1 MTRMTRGESA
11 KRAAAYDTVMSSLHY
26 PVDIQDQEFFPESIK
41 FTVYKRESASL
52 TEVYKDVMGA
62 WNSLVDEKTLNM
74 RGDWMRGEQ
83 STAKQMEMNDAL
95 QATKMNETGEG
106 SSGSFRAIMK
116 YVDED
121 TFIGDAARTV
131 KKIFTSSMKGLNQ
144 KHITDSHALEY
155 VFLNMPNEISFTE
168 PIGWEGAD
176 LGMVGALGKSGGS
189 FSTSGAL
196 SNLGNIIGGGTGAL
210 AGMFAGGK
218 MAILGGLIGS
228 LGGDSAQ
235 KGLESSFGNTSNPY
249 KEMTFSG
256 IDFREFSFNF
266 VFRARSLAEVTAI
279 KNIIK
284 VFRRYSKP
292 TYGTNRGIINYPEEF
307 HIEFLTKNEANDK
320 LIPNEHIPQI
330 KMCVC
335 KNVTTNFSS
344 QNTWKSFENGA
355 PVEISLGL
363 SFMETELVTGEDV
376 MGDTQFGR
384 FTETGKGF

>member
-1 MTRMTRGESA
+1 MAGSTEKQQFTGST
-11 KRAAAYDTVMSSLHY
+11 YYY

-52 TEVYKDVMGA
+52 DAVYKDVMDAVGESTSFSRDFDKLSRSIPSGGTE
-62 WNSLVDEKTLNM
+62 SLK
-74 RGDWMRGEQ
+74 
-83 STAKQMEMNDAL
+83 KHMEMQDAVV
-95 QATKMNETGEG
+95 AIKNNEGD
-106 SSGSFRAIMK
+106 SSTFRTLIK
-116 YVDED
+116 YIDED
-121 TFIGDAARTV
+121 TFIGDAARAA

-155 VFLNMPNEISFTE
+155 IFLNMPNEISFTE

-189 FSTSGAL
+189 FATSGAL

-218 MAILGGLIGS
+218 MAILGGLVGS

-235 KGLESSFGNTSNPY
+235 KGLELSFGNTSNPY

-307 HIEFLTKNEANDK
+307 HIQFLTKDETNDK
-320 LIPNEHIPQI
+320 FITNEHIPQI

-363 SFMETELVTGEDV
+363 SFIETELVTGEDV

-384 FTETGKGF
+384 FTETGRGF

>member
-1 MTRMTRGESA
+1 MAGLTEEQQSKHQSVGST
-11 KRAAAYDTVMSSLHY
+11 YYY
-26 PVDIQDQEFFPESIK
+26 PVDIQDQDFFPESIK
-41 FTVYKRESASL
+41 FTVYKRDSADL
-52 TEVYKDVMGA
+52 DTVYRDAMGA
-62 WNSLVDEKTLNM
+62 WNGLVDKTTSNM

-83 STAKQMEMNDAL
+83 STAKQMEMHNAL
-95 QATKMNETGEG
+95 KATKMSETGEG
-106 SSGSFRAIMK
+106 SSGTFRAIMK
-116 YVDED
+116 YIDED
-121 TFIGDAARTV
+121 TFIGDAARAF
-131 KKIFTSSMKGLNQ
+131 KKIFTDSMKGLNQ
-144 KHITDSHALEY
+144 KRIDKAHPLEY
-155 VFLNMPNEISFTE
+155 VYLNMPNEISFTE
-168 PIGWEGAD
+168 PVGWEGAD

-189 FSTSGAL
+189 FATSGAL

-218 MAILGGLIGS
+218 MAILGGLVGS

-292 TYGTNRGIINYPEEF
+292 TYGANRGIINYPEEF

-363 SFMETELVTGEDV
+363 SFIETELVTGEDV
-376 MGDTQFGR
+376 MGDTKFGR
-384 FTETGKGF
+384 FTETGRGF

>member
-1 MTRMTRGESA
+1 MAGSTEKQQFKGST
-11 KRAAAYDTVMSSLHY
+11 YHY

-52 TEVYKDVMGA
+52 DAVYKDVMNAVEELAGGGK
-62 WNSLVDEKTLNM
+62 NITTSIPSGGTESLKKHMEK
-74 RGDWMRGEQ
+74 Q
-83 STAKQMEMNDAL
+83 DAVV
-95 QATKMNETGEG
+95 AIKNNVETT
-106 SSGSFRAIMK
+106 GSFRAIMK
-116 YVDED
+116 YIDED
-121 TFIGDAARTV
+121 TYIGDAARTV

-144 KHITDSHALEY
+144 KHIDKAQELEY
-155 VFLNMPNEISFTE
+155 IFLNMPNEISFTE

-189 FSTSGAL
+189 FATSGAL

-218 MAILGGLIGS
+218 MAILGGLVGS

-235 KGLESSFGNTSNPY
+235 KGVESSFGNTSNPY

-307 HIEFLTKNEANDK
+307 RIEFLTKDEANDK
-320 LIPNEHIPQI
+320 FITNEHIPQI

>member
-1 MTRMTRGESA
+1 MAGSTEKQQFTGST
-11 KRAAAYDTVMSSLHY
+11 YYY

-52 TEVYKDVMGA
+52 DAVYKDTMNAVEELAGGGK
-62 WNSLVDEKTLNM
+62 NITTSIPSGGTESLKKHMEKQDAVVAIKNNVETTGTFRTL
-74 RGDWMRGEQ
+74 
-83 STAKQMEMNDAL
+83 
-95 QATKMNETGEG
+95 
-106 SSGSFRAIMK
+106 MK

-121 TFIGDAARTV
+121 TYVGDAARAF

-144 KHITDSHALEY
+144 KHIDKAHPLEY

-189 FSTSGAL
+189 FATSGAL

-218 MAILGGLIGS
+218 MAILGGLVGS

-266 VFRARSLAEVTAI
+266 VFRARSLTEVTAI

-292 TYGTNRGIINYPEEF
+292 TYGANRGIINYPEEF
-307 HIEFLTKNEANDK
+307 RIEFLTKDEANDK
-320 LIPNEHIPQI
+320 FITNEHIPQI

>member
-1 MTRMTRGESA
+1 MAGLTEEQQFKGST
-11 KRAAAYDTVMSSLHY
+11 YYY
-26 PVDIQDQEFFPESIK
+26 PVDIQDQDFFPESIK

-52 TEVYKDVMGA
+52 DAVYKDAMNAVEEFGVA
-62 WNSLVDEKTLNM
+62 SKNIATSIPSGGTESLK
-74 RGDWMRGEQ
+74 
-83 STAKQMEMNDAL
+83 KHMEMQDAVV
-95 QATKMNETGEG
+95 AIKNNEGTTGT
-106 SSGSFRAIMK
+106 FRAIMK
-116 YVDED
+116 YIDED
-121 TFIGDAARTV
+121 TYIGDAARTF

-144 KHITDSHALEY
+144 EHINKAHPLEFI
-155 VFLNMPNEISFTE
+155 FLNMPNEILFTE
-168 PIGWEGAD
+168 PVGWEGTD
-176 LGMVGALGKSGGS
+176 LGLVGALGKKGGS
-189 FSTSGAL
+189 FATSGAL

-218 MAILGGLIGS
+218 MAILGGLVGS

-307 HIEFLTKNEANDK
+307 RIEFLTKDEINDTF
-320 LIPNEHIPQI
+320 ITNEHIPQI

-363 SFMETELVTGEDV
+363 SFIETELVTGDDV
-376 MGDTQFGR
+376 MGDTKFGR
-384 FTETGKGF
+384 FTETGRGF

>member
-1 MTRMTRGESA
+1 
-11 KRAAAYDTVMSSLHY
+11 
-26 PVDIQDQEFFPESIK
+26 
-41 FTVYKRESASL
+41 
-52 TEVYKDVMGA
+52 MG
-62 WNSLVDEKTLNM
+62 
-74 RGDWMRGEQ
+74 R
-83 STAKQMEMNDAL
+83 
-95 QATKMNETGEG
+95 
-106 SSGSFRAIMK
+106 SFA
-116 YVDED
+116 
-121 TFIGDAARTV
+121 
-131 KKIFTSSMKGLNQ
+131 
-144 KHITDSHALEY
+144 
-155 VFLNMPNEISFTE
+155 
-168 PIGWEGAD
+168 
-176 LGMVGALGKSGGS
+176 
-189 FSTSGAL
+189 TSGAL

-218 MAILGGLIGS
+218 MAILGGLVGS

-266 VFRARSLAEVTAI
+266 VFRARSLVEVTAI

-292 TYGTNRGIINYPEEF
+292 TYGANRGIINYPEEF

-344 QNTWKSFENGA
+344 QNEVNIYSSNKW
-355 PVEISLGL
+355 I
-363 SFMETELVTGEDV
+363 
-376 MGDTQFGR
+376 
-384 FTETGKGF
+384 

>member
-1 MTRMTRGESA
+1 MAGSTEKQQFKGST
-11 KRAAAYDTVMSSLHY
+11 YHY

-52 TEVYKDVMGA
+52 DAVYKDVMNAVEELAGGGK
-62 WNSLVDEKTLNM
+62 NITTSIPSGGTESLKKHMEK
-74 RGDWMRGEQ
+74 Q
-83 STAKQMEMNDAL
+83 DAVV
-95 QATKMNETGEG
+95 AIKNNVETT
-106 SSGSFRAIMK
+106 GSFRAIMK
-116 YVDED
+116 YIDED
-121 TFIGDAARTV
+121 TYIGDAARTV
-131 KKIFTSSMKGLNQ
+131 KKIFTTSMKGLNQ
-144 KHITDSHALEY
+144 KHIDKAQELEY
-155 VFLNMPNEISFTE
+155 IFLNMPNEISFTE

-189 FSTSGAL
+189 FATSGAL

-218 MAILGGLIGS
+218 MAILGGLVGS

-266 VFRARSLAEVTAI
+266 VFRARSLTEVTAI

-292 TYGTNRGIINYPEEF
+292 TYGANRGIINYPEEF
-307 HIEFLTKNEANDK
+307 RIEFLTKDEANDK
-320 LIPNEHIPQI
+320 FITNEHIPQI

>member
-1 MTRMTRGESA
+1 MAGSTEKQQFTGST
-11 KRAAAYDTVMSSLHY
+11 YYY

-52 TEVYKDVMGA
+52 DAVYKDVKATLVEATQPHVTSIPSGGTE
-62 WNSLVDEKTLNM
+62 SLK
-74 RGDWMRGEQ
+74 
-83 STAKQMEMNDAL
+83 KHMEMQDAVV
-95 QATKMNETGEG
+95 AIKNNEGTTGT
-106 SSGSFRAIMK
+106 FRAIMK
-116 YVDED
+116 YIDED
-121 TFIGDAARTV
+121 TYIGDAARAF

-144 KHITDSHALEY
+144 KHINKAHPLEC

-168 PIGWEGAD
+168 PVGWEGAD

-189 FSTSGAL
+189 FATSGAL

-218 MAILGGLIGS
+218 MATLGLGQPAILGGLIGS

-266 VFRARSLAEVTAI
+266 VFRARSLTEVTAI

-307 HIEFLTKNEANDK
+307 RIEFLTKNEANDK
-320 LIPNEHIPQI
+320 LITNEHIPQI